1 MSILSIL
8 WDQISSIISPVILSI
23 LSIRGEMIS
32 NSLISHTDTLPF
44 CKFCQL
50 WQFSDTLF
58 SYLIFLAFTNT
69 TPFPHVIVIFVN
81 SGALH
86 FPNFFSLP
94 SVILSIWL
102 IWGFQ
107 ISQNRTTVIFHY
119 IISLLPLSFFY
130 NPICLSPVFPSR
142 YKISLPPPLLFFQ
155 SHWFT
160 INFYCTF
167 FFLYHLQPL

>member
-8 WDQISSIISPVILSI
+8 WDQISSIIPPVI

-50 WQFSDTLF
+50 WQFCDTLF

-130 NPICLSPVFPSR
+130 NLI
-142 YKISLPPPLLFFQ
+142 LFESCF
-155 SHWFT
+155 S
-160 INFYCTF
+160 
-167 FFLYHLQPL
+167 QPL